1 MAQELYTNGGT
12 VYLDGI
18 MTVVQNGVKQGSM
31 SEGGALSGEVYTTYS
46 GIAGAR
52 NWRDKEGLKS
62 HFDKSVYFPANPG
75 MIEALWRA
83 RNMEVVTV
91 TSGINADN
99 RYLPSTAYGFH
110 RMSLR

>member
-1 MAQELYTNGGT
+1 MIHKERIFQSINSAYPEWAQELYTNGGT

-18 MTVVQNGVKQGSM
+18 MTVTQNGVKQGSM

-62 HFDKSVYFPANPG
+62 HFDKSVYFPANRG
-75 MIEALWRA
+75 
-83 RNMEVVTV
+83 
-91 TSGINADN
+91 
-99 RYLPSTAYGFH
+99 
-110 RMSLR
+110 